1 MTTDEQVVQ
10 EADLA
15 LVAATRNF
23 LNASMQDRAQIR
35 PYLEKARKSWADARY
50 RLLFPDS
57 ITTQADAYAAKALRQ
72 RIEQS
77 ANKQTLVQAL
87 LDLAGLLIKFAH

>member
-1 MTTDEQVVQ
+1 MDTDKQVVQ

-15 LVAATRNF
+15 LVAATQQF
-23 LNASMQDRAQIR
+23 LNASLVDRADIR
-35 PYLEKARKSWADARY
+35 PALERARQAWANARY

-57 ITTQADAYAAKALRQ
+57 VTVQADVDAAKLLRQ
-72 RIEQS
+72 RIGQ
-77 ANKQTLVQAL
+77 AAYKQALMRAL

>member
-1 MTTDEQVVQ
+1 MDTDKQVVQ

-15 LVAATRNF
+15 LVAATQQF
-23 LNASMQDRAQIR
+23 LNASLVDRADIR
-35 PYLEKARKSWADARY
+35 PSLEKARQSWADARY

-57 ITTQADAYAAKALRQ
+57 VTVQADLDSAKELRRRIGQAADKQALM
-72 RIEQS
+72 
-77 ANKQTLVQAL
+77 QAL